1 MGASDRMGRR
11 SLSLRHVTDCMI
23 VLIVLK
29 AWAQTPEAQNT
40 MMCHVRGEQGVGQR
54 GWDGRDALARGAA
67 QQPVLRAGPRF
78 IRHKHTGFAL
88 CGRRESVF
96 KGMNDIMRFK
106 HSTLTQG
113 HTRVET

>member
-54 GWDGRDALARGAA
+54 GWDGRDARESGERCCAAAGAA
-67 QQPVLRAGPRF
+67 RW
-78 IRHKHTGFAL
+78 T
-88 CGRRESVF
+88 
-96 KGMNDIMRFK
+96 
-106 HSTLTQG
+106 TL
-113 HTRVET
+113 HPS